1 MSAESIV
8 LAALSAAS
16 GVTNIVN
23 NNIYAALLP
32 QGKKLPAI
40 VYVRT
45 ETDYVT
51 TIHTAAPQA
60 SSVTM
65 DIWCIGETFAKAEDI
80 ADAVEAAMASV
91 VGYPVGRRQEV
102 DPETE
107 ALIAI
112 LTYKVWV

>member
-8 LAALSAAS
+8 LAALNVV
-16 GVTNIVN
+16 GVTTHVSDK
-23 NNIYAALLP
+23 IYAAILP

-40 VYVRT
+40 VYIRT
-45 ETDYVT
+45 DTDYVT
-51 TIHTAAPQA
+51 TIHSATPQA

-65 DIWCIGETFAKAEDI
+65 DIWCIAESFAKAEDI
-80 ADAVEAAMASV
+80 ADAVETAMTSV

-107 ALIAI
+107 ALITV